1 YYIVK
6 KKYTMSRDSA
16 LRVVERVREEFKSE
30 RLITVDGVKVIS
42 RDYWVLV
49 RPSGTEPLLRVMLEA
64 KSEEVAKSV
73 LERIESIIREV
84 SSP

>member
-1 YYIVK
+1 
-6 KKYTMSRDSA
+6 MSRDVA
-16 LRVVERVREEFKSE
+16 VRIIDLVKEEFKSE

-64 KSEEVAKSV
+64 KSEEIAKSI
-73 LERIESIIREV
+73 LERVESIIKEV
-84 SSP
+84 IKS